1 MSMGRLYERFLA
13 QQEAARTYA
22 EASSLAAQ
30 GADVRQWYVP
40 DLGTGWDGDPFNMA
54 GVAAAFSRAE
64 PTENYQAFFFY
75 QFGTA
80 GDCVAA
86 KMQSD
91 YLACQER
98 AYRLRHLTP
107 VRASAHACARHRG
120 HANAGVGVFARLTS
134 HIQDVLVAGSTG
146 LPEGG
151 YS

>member
-1 MSMGRLYERFLA
+1 MALGRLYERFLA
-13 QQEAARTYA
+13 QQEAVREYA
-22 EASSLAAQ
+22 EASSLASQ
-30 GADVRQWYVP
+30 GMDVRQWYVP

-54 GVAAAFSRAE
+54 GVAQAFSRAE
-64 PTENYQAFFFY
+64 IAESYQGFFFDAY
-75 QFGTA
+75 GTA
-80 GDCVAA
+80 GDCIAA
-86 KMQSD
+86 KVQSD

-107 VRASAHACARHRG
+107 VRAAAHACARQRG
-120 HANAGVGVFARLTS
+120 HSNGSVGVFARVTS